1 MDFITHDLAQPG
13 SQNSLLLSHNVISA
27 HPSGYLGYLRTSGCV
42 YTSVLLGQRSRQD
55 EPNTKLLGI
64 RKTVSGMPRIP
75 SGNFAVWNR
84 RWIWV
89 QCVCVCIC
97 SQVSDIYSNKHP
109 LSLFLLRPEPA
120 VSTHETRIMGQ
131 LFGKAYYGMRTHP
144 LLHTNTLRDRDGY
157 NIAGD
162 RNQAVPVLSDQNVMM
177 LWIPKIPK
185 WSGLFPT
192 IDGCCRQLPKSSPE
206 CNKTK
211 SMLH

>member
-27 HPSGYLGYLRTSGCV
+27 HPSGYLGYLRMSGCV

-97 SQVSDIYSNKHP
+97 SQVSEIYSNKLP

-144 LLHTNTLRDRDGY
+144 LLHTQTHSETETVTTSQVIGIRLFQCYQTRMWWCCGFLRY
-157 NIAGD
+157 
-162 RNQAVPVLSDQNVMM
+162 LSGQVY
-177 LWIPKIPK
+177 
-185 WSGLFPT
+185 
-192 IDGCCRQLPKSSPE
+192 SP
-206 CNKTK
+206 
-211 SMLH
+211 L

>member
-27 HPSGYLGYLRTSGCV
+27 HPSGYLGYLRTSGYV

-97 SQVSDIYSNKHP
+97 SQVSEIYSNKLP

-144 LLHTNTLRDRDGY
+144 LLHTQTHSETETVTTSQVIGIRLFQCYQTRMWWCCGFLRY
-157 NIAGD
+157 
-162 RNQAVPVLSDQNVMM
+162 LSGQVY
-177 LWIPKIPK
+177 
-185 WSGLFPT
+185 
-192 IDGCCRQLPKSSPE
+192 SP
-206 CNKTK
+206 
-211 SMLH
+211 L